1 MASQDIQHSSISP
14 TPAPTIDQ
22 LQQQISDLQLQLSTL
37 LSLNQ
42 QSLVNNPSQP
52 LSDPSINQTPAFPS
66 FKSSGIKVATP
77 DDFDGSFS
85 KAETFLSQLT
95 LYFHGKRVSDNDDKV
110 ILALSYMKGGTAGP
124 WAKLKVKE
132 FTKEGVCNW
141 DTFVAEFQ
149 ETFGDPNPA
158 GTARHKMN
166 QPRQGNH
173 SADEY
178 VASFREL
185 KDDTRYNNAALI
197 EKFEQGLNSVL
208 ADKIYALPEMPTT
221 LESWISWAIKLDRQ
235 WRQREAN
242 KKLLGQV
249 PKATS
254 LSSKPV
260 KTISNPN
267 PASSSHQ
274 SASHSQQTE
283 VVPMDIDS
291 GWKSVRPLVCF
302 KCRKPGHKAIH
313 CRSQVNINSMDF
325 EALKAFMKEEIQ
337 KEEDQ
342 IKKDF

>member
-1 MASQDIQHSSISP
+1 MYEPTSAPNIS
-14 TPAPTIDQ
+14 TPASTIQQ
-22 LQQQISDLQLQLSTL
+22 LQQQISDLQYQLSAL
-37 LSLNQ
+37 LSSNQ
-42 QSLVNNPSQP
+42 QSLNNNPSQP
-52 LSDPSINQTPAFPS
+52 LPQPLTTTTPAS
-66 FKSSGIKVATP
+66 KSSGLKVAPP
-77 DDFDGSFS
+77 DDFDGSSS
-85 KAETFLSQLT
+85 KAETFLSQLS
-95 LYFHGKRVSDNDDKV
+95 LYFHGKRISEDDDRV

-124 WAKLKVKE
+124 WAKIKVKE
-132 FTKEGVCNW
+132 FSREGVCDWN
-141 DTFVAEFQ
+141 TFVAEFQ

-166 QPRQGNH
+166 QLKQGNH
-173 SADEY
+173 TADEY

-185 KDDTRYNNAALI
+185 KDDTKYNNAALI
-197 EKFEQGLNSVL
+197 EKFEQGLNPVL

-242 KKLLGQV
+242 KKLLGQF

-254 LSSKPV
+254 LSSKPT
-260 KTISNPN
+260 KSISNPSSV
-267 PASSSHQ
+267 SSSQQ
-274 SASHSQQTE
+274 SASHSKQTD

-313 CRSQVNINSMDF
+313 CRSQVDINSMDF
-325 EALKAFMKEEIQ
+325 EALKVFMKEEIQ

-342 IKKDF
+342 KIKKDF

>member
-1 MASQDIQHSSISP
+1 MHESTSAPNISSPASTIQ
-14 TPAPTIDQ
+14 Q
-22 LQQQISDLQLQLSTL
+22 LQQQVSDLQQQLSTL

-42 QSLVNNPSQP
+42 HSSQP
-52 LSDPSINQTPAFPS
+52 PPQPPTIPTPVLPDS
-66 FKSSGIKVATP
+66 KSLGIKVAPP
-77 DDFDGSFS
+77 DNFDGSSS
-85 KAETFLSQLT
+85 KADTFLSQLS
-95 LYFHGKRVSDNDDKV
+95 LYFHGKRVSENDDKV

-132 FTKEGVCNW
+132 FSREGVCDWN
-141 DTFVAEFQ
+141 TFITEFQ

-166 QPRQGNH
+166 QLRQGNH

-197 EKFEQGLNSVL
+197 EKFEQGLNPVL

-242 KKLLGQV
+242 KKLLGQN
-249 PKATS
+249 PKAAS
-254 LSSKPV
+254 SSSKPI
-260 KTISNPN
+260 KNIPN
-267 PASSSHQ
+267 SVPVSSSQQ
-274 SASHSQQTE
+274 SASPSKQTDII
-283 VVPMDIDS
+283 PMDIDS

-302 KCRKPGHKAIH
+302 KCRKPGHKAVH
-313 CRSQVNINSMDF
+313 CRSQVDINSMDF

-337 KEEDQ
+337 KEDQ
-342 IKKDF
+342 TKKDF

>member
-1 MASQDIQHSSISP
+1 M
-14 TPAPTIDQ
+14 
-22 LQQQISDLQLQLSTL
+22 
-37 LSLNQ
+37 
-42 QSLVNNPSQP
+42 
-52 LSDPSINQTPAFPS
+52 
-66 FKSSGIKVATP
+66 ATP
-77 DDFDGSFS
+77 DNFDGSSS
-85 KAETFLSQLT
+85 KADTFLSQLA
-95 LYFHGKRVSDNDDKV
+95 LYFHGRRVNSDDDKV

-132 FTKEGVCNW
+132 FTKEGVCDW

-149 ETFGDPNPA
+149 GTFGDPNPA

-166 QPRQGNH
+166 QLRQGNH

-185 KDDTRYNNAALI
+185 KDDTRYNTAALI
-197 EKFEQGLNSVL
+197 EKFEQGLNPVL

-221 LESWISWAIKLDRQ
+221 LDSWISWAIKLDRQ

-242 KKLLGQV
+242 KKLLGQF

-254 LSSKPV
+254 LPSKPI
-260 KTISNPN
+260 KNNSNST
-267 PASSSHQ
+267 PAPSSQQ
-274 SASHSQQTE
+274 SANQSKQTD

-313 CRSQVNINSMDF
+313 CRSQVDINSMDF

-337 KEEDQ
+337 KEEKQ
-342 IKKDF
+342 TEKKDF

>member
-1 MASQDIQHSSISP
+1 MLQPTSSPSSIS
-14 TPAPTIDQ
+14 TPDSITIQQ
-22 LQQQISDLQLQLSTL
+22 LQQQISDLQHQLSTL

-42 QSLVNNPSQP
+42 QP
-52 LSDPSINQTPAFPS
+52 LSSHSIHPSSQSSTINTPATLGS
-66 FKSSGIKVATP
+66 KLSGIKVAPP

-85 KAETFLSQLT
+85 KAETFLSQLV
-95 LYFHGKRVSDNDDKV
+95 LYFHGKRVTENDDKV

-132 FTKEGVCNW
+132 FSKEGVCDW

-149 ETFGDPNPA
+149 EIFGDPNPA
-158 GTARHKMN
+158 GTARHKIN
-166 QPRQGNH
+166 QLRQGNH

-197 EKFEQGLNSVL
+197 EKFEQGLNPVL

-249 PKATS
+249 SKTTS
-254 LSSKPV
+254 LSKPI
-260 KTISNPN
+260 KPMSNSL
-267 PASSSHQ
+267 PASSSQQ
-274 SASHSQQTE
+274 SVSHSKQTE

-291 GWKSVRPLVCF
+291 GWKSIKPLVCF
-302 KCRKPGHKAIH
+302 KCRKPGHKAVH
-313 CRSQVNINSMDF
+313 CKSQVDINSMDF
-325 EALKAFMKEEIQ
+325 EALKAYMKAEIQ
-337 KEEDQ
+337 KE
-342 IKKDF
+342 DF